1 METRLNKA
9 TEWRKS
15 SKFSIV
21 VQASFGNLGLGQKLP
36 LESFQLSLVATFL
49 IGFPSLR
56 HSSARFKKLNH
67 SQKRE
72 QQNKNFQRILWII
85 TSNFTK
91 FQNIF
96 HCSQVKQNLILS
108 LRNLIYQLPND
119 MPNNLRLRVLEK
131 KKENISKIAKLH
143 GNTVQC
149 SVSSKYKFLAQAFKK
164 RYQSFSVL
172 FFFFTQNLLN
182 FSIFP
187 HIFRRGL
194 QMLQNIEI
202 VTNFNMKTLFDQNEQ
217 DLAVY
222 HS

>member
-49 IGFPSLR
+49 IGFPNLR

-119 MPNNLRLRVLEK
+119 MPNNLRLRILEK

-172 FFFFTQNLLN
+172 FFFSLKIYLIFLFFPIYFAEDCRCFRILKVLPI
-182 FSIFP
+182 SI
-187 HIFRRGL
+187 
-194 QMLQNIEI
+194 
-202 VTNFNMKTLFDQNEQ
+202 
-217 DLAVY
+217 
-222 HS
+222 

>member
-85 TSNFTK
+85 ASNFTK

-119 MPNNLRLRVLEK
+119 MPNNLRLRILEK
-131 KKENISKIAKLH
+131 KKKISAKLQ
-143 GNTVQC
+143 NCMETVQC

-172 FFFFTQNLLN
+172 FFFSLKIYLIFLFFPIYFAEDCRCFRILKVLPI
-182 FSIFP
+182 SI
-187 HIFRRGL
+187 
-194 QMLQNIEI
+194 
-202 VTNFNMKTLFDQNEQ
+202 
-217 DLAVY
+217 
-222 HS
+222 

>member
-21 VQASFGNLGLGQKLP
+21 VQASFGNLGLGQRLP

-119 MPNNLRLRVLEK
+119 MPNNLRLRILEK
-131 KKENISKIAKLH
+131 KKKISAKLQNCMETQSNVQSQV
-143 GNTVQC
+143 NTNFQHKL
-149 SVSSKYKFLAQAFKK
+149 SKKDIKVF
-164 RYQSFSVL
+164 QSC
-172 FFFFTQNLLN
+172 FFFTQNLLN

-194 QMLQNIEI
+194 QMLQNIES
-202 VTNFNMKTLFDQNEQ
+202 VTNFNMKTSFDQNEQ

>member
-108 LRNLIYQLPND
+108 PRNLIYQLPND
-119 MPNNLRLRVLEK
+119 MPNNLRLRILAK
-131 KKENISKIAKLH
+131 KKKISAKLQNCMETQSSVQSQV
-143 GNTVQC
+143 NTNFQHKL
-149 SVSSKYKFLAQAFKK
+149 SKKDIKVF
-164 RYQSFSVL
+164 QSC
-172 FFFFTQNLLN
+172 FFFTQNLLN

-194 QMLQNIEI
+194 QMLQNIES

>member
-119 MPNNLRLRVLEK
+119 MPNNLRLRILEK
-131 KKENISKIAKLH
+131 KKKISAKLQ
-143 GNTVQC
+143 NCMETVQC

-172 FFFFTQNLLN
+172 FFFSLKIYLIFLFFPIYFAEDCRCFRILKVLPI
-182 FSIFP
+182 SI
-187 HIFRRGL
+187 
-194 QMLQNIEI
+194 
-202 VTNFNMKTLFDQNEQ
+202 
-217 DLAVY
+217 
-222 HS
+222 

>member
-36 LESFQLSLVATFL
+36 LENFQLSLVATFL

-119 MPNNLRLRVLEK
+119 MPNNLRLRILAK
-131 KKENISKIAKLH
+131 KKKISAKLQNCMETQSSVQSQV
-143 GNTVQC
+143 NTNFQHKL
-149 SVSSKYKFLAQAFKK
+149 SKKDIKVF
-164 RYQSFSVL
+164 QSC
-172 FFFFTQNLLN
+172 FFFHSKFT
-182 FSIFP
+182 
-187 HIFRRGL
+187 
-194 QMLQNIEI
+194 
-202 VTNFNMKTLFDQNEQ
+202 
-217 DLAVY
+217 
-222 HS
+222 